1 MFWLVESK
9 DQIKSFSQSGY
20 KDAFVEVIPYNDTI
34 HPLQNKICAVYIRP
48 LLSTKG
54 FIIPTSHSETSNANI
69 DDVRHILSNYNN
81 IYVRDKK
88 EFLHYFIFKTLYDI
102 TLNSPTY
109 IRETTQTH
117 SYFYSK
123 MGDKKDIN
131 RIIPIVK
138 HYEYCENMFNEL
150 KSRINEPINEFY
162 NNKATVVFNALEQSG
177 LRINREKFQSHFHP
191 VDGEYVYTQFNFK
204 TLTTR
209 PSNRFKGV
217 NYAALNKN
225 TKERQSFIARND
237 TLLELDIGAYH
248 PTLLAKL
255 VGYDFGDEDI
265 HSAFA
270 EMYGVDYQKAKELTF
285 KQLYGGVFEK
295 YKDLE
300 FFKKVQVYT
309 DDVWAQYQNEGSFK
323 CPISNHIYKRDEL
336 DNMKPQKLLNY
347 LLQNLETAYNV
358 CILWEILK
366 LLKDTKTK
374 LILYTYDSFLFD
386 LDKSERDVI
395 NEVLEIFN
403 KYKLQIKINY
413 GDTYDF
419 K

>member
-138 HYEYCENMFNEL
+138 
-150 KSRINEPINEFY
+150 
-162 NNKATVVFNALEQSG
+162 
-177 LRINREKFQSHFHP
+177 
-191 VDGEYVYTQFNFK
+191 
-204 TLTTR
+204 
-209 PSNRFKGV
+209 
-217 NYAALNKN
+217 
-225 TKERQSFIARND
+225 
-237 TLLELDIGAYH
+237 
-248 PTLLAKL
+248 
-255 VGYDFGDEDI
+255 
-265 HSAFA
+265 
-270 EMYGVDYQKAKELTF
+270 
-285 KQLYGGVFEK
+285 
-295 YKDLE
+295 
-300 FFKKVQVYT
+300 
-309 DDVWAQYQNEGSFK
+309 
-323 CPISNHIYKRDEL
+323 
-336 DNMKPQKLLNY
+336 
-347 LLQNLETAYNV
+347 
-358 CILWEILK
+358 
-366 LLKDTKTK
+366 
-374 LILYTYDSFLFD
+374 
-386 LDKSERDVI
+386 
-395 NEVLEIFN
+395 
-403 KYKLQIKINY
+403 
-413 GDTYDF
+413 
-419 K
+419 